1 MLAFAPGLR
10 DLFAAA
16 LGAGAGLTA
25 AFSAAPLAEAIGVF
39 VLRGYAA
46 GQFAFF
52 LC

>member
-1 MLAFAPGLR
+1 MQAHAPR
-10 DLFAAA
+10 FPDVCAAA
-16 LGAGAGLTA
+16 LGAGAGLTLA
-25 AFSAAPLAEAIGVF
+25 YGAGSFAEAIAAF